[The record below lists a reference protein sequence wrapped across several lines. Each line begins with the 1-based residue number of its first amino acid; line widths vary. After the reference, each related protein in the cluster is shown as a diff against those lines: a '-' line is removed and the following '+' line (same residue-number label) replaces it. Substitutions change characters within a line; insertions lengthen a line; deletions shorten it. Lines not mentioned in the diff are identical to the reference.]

1 MAFVFEKQP
10 DHRLTAE
17 QLAVYTAT
25 LARRTP
31 LLRATRDDLSA
42 VHNPHTVPVGS
53 VEFVRALAARWGAE
67 EDLLAVTLSNY
78 PEALHGFLA
87 RKPVLTTWGTARS
100 SLQPLFVKPGSSRD
114 LKVFTGQVFAPADFA
129 RHRYPDDMPVWVCEP
144 LPPLRSEHRVYILRG
159 DILGMGRYDDSEDE
173 AALPDMTAI
182 NAMVTALGP
191 SAPAGY
197 ALDVAVC
204 NGRTILI
211 EATDG
216 WAIGYYRGT
225 CPAAEYTTLLTARWH
240 EIMAEVDSPG
250 MQP

>member
-17 QLAVYTAT
+17 QIAVYTAT
-25 LARRTP
+25 STCRMP
-31 LLRATRDDLSA
+31 ILRATRDDLTV
-42 VHNPHTVPVGS
+42 VHDPHTVPVGS
-53 VEFVRALAARWGAE
+53 VEFARALAARWGAE
-67 EDLLAVTLSNY
+67 EHLLAVTLSSY

-87 RKPVLTTWGTARS
+87 REPVLTTWGTARS

-114 LKVFTGQVFAPADFA
+114 LKVFTGQVFSPTDFA
-129 RHRYPDDMPVWVCEP
+129 GRHYPNDMPVWVCAP
-144 LPPLRSEHRVYILRG
+144 LPPLRSEHRVYIRG
-159 DILGMGRYDDSEDE
+159 GILGMGRYDDGEDE
-173 AALPDMTAI
+173 TALPDMAVI
-182 NAMVTALGP
+182 ADMVAAMGP

-204 NGRTILI
+204 AGRTILV

-216 WAIGYYRGT
+216 WAVGYYRGT
-225 CPAAEYTTLLTARWH
+225 CPAAEYAALLTARWH
-240 EIMAEVDSPG
+240 EIMAKINSSG

>member
-1 MAFVFEKQP
+1 MPFVFEKQP
-10 DHRLTAE
+10 GGRLTSE

-31 LLRATRDDLSA
+31 ILKASRDDLSA
-42 VHNPHTVPVGS
+42 VQDPHTVPVGS

-67 EDLLAVTLSNY
+67 EHLLAVTLSNY
-78 PEALHGFLA
+78 PETLHGFLA

-100 SLQPLFVKPGSSRD
+100 SLQPLFVKPGSSRA
-114 LKVFTGQVFAPADFA
+114 LKVFTGQVFSPTDFA
-129 RHRYPDDMPVWVCEP
+129 GRHYPDDLPVWVCAP

-159 DILGMGRYDDSEDE
+159 GILGMGRYDDSEDE
-173 AALPDMTAI
+173 AAFPDIATI
-182 NAMVTALGP
+182 SAMVAALGP

-204 NGRTILI
+204 NGHTILI